1 MQSVKPLIAS
11 IVRYSSFSSQ
21 ITLPDKT
28 LCSGSAGVFLLRSV
42 SFTGRASRRKNV

>member
-1 MQSVKPLIAS
+1 MADVENREL
-11 IVRYSSFSSQ
+11 SFLF
-21 ITLPDKT
+21 TLPDKT